1 MAQDRV
7 FTGQPILTQLLS
19 FIPRKIISDLSKKYG
34 SDRYCKSFYTW
45 DHLVSML
52 YCSFCRCSSTRELIT
67 GVQANY
73 GKLNHLG
80 MQSVPR
86 RSTLCDANLRRPEA
100 LFSELYHQLLKR
112 YYLPVLPDSP
122 KAKKDIFS
130 KLFILDSTTISLFT
144 DVMKGMGTAP
154 ANGKK
159 KGGMKAHV
167 LVKAENDLPC
177 FVVLSPASSNDKII
191 YKYMGLPKGAI
202 IVFDKGYGSFRQFDR
217 WDSQGITWV
226 SRFNTPWLYQ
236 KVSGK
241 KISKQGSADGVM
253 SDETV
258 TLGDPNNNKTL
269 KIKARRICFFD
280 KEKDRVF
287 VFVTNNFKMA
297 ASKIAAI
304 YKRRWQIEL
313 LFKRLKTHYPLRY
326 FLGESENA
334 IKIQMWCAL
343 ICDLL
348 IKTVKDKI
356 KRKWSFAN
364 IASMIRLHLMTYIN
378 LFKFLNN
385 PDSAL
390 NFSIKTNPNGQLQLF
405 KGG

>member
-7 FTGQPILTQLLS
+7 FTGQPILTQLLC
-19 FIPRKIISDLSKKYG
+19 FIPRKMVFDLGKKHG
-34 SDRYCKSFYTW
+34 SDRYCKRFYTW

-52 YCSFCRCSSTRELIT
+52 YCSFCKCSSTRELIT
-67 GVQANY
+67 GIQANFN
-73 GKLNHLG
+73 KLNHLG
-80 MQSVPR
+80 MQYVPR

-100 LFSELYHQLLKR
+100 LFSELYHALLSK
-112 YYLPVLPDSP
+112 YYKAVLPDSP
-122 KAKKDIFS
+122 TAKGDIFS
-130 KLFILDSTTISLFT
+130 KLFILDSTTVSLFT
-144 DVMKGMGTAP
+144 DVMKGMGPAP

-167 LVKAENDLPC
+167 LVKAEDDLPC
-177 FVVLSPASSNDKII
+177 FVLLSSANRNDKII
-191 YKYMGLPKGAI
+191 YKHMNLNKGAI
-202 IVFDKGYGSFRQFDR
+202 IVFDKGYGSFRQFDK
-217 WDSQGITWV
+217 WTNEGITWV
-226 SRFNTPWLYQ
+226 SRFNHPWLYQ
-236 KVSGK
+236 KVSEK
-241 KISKQGSADGVM
+241 QISRQGAIDGVLN
-253 SDETV
+253 DEAV
-258 TLGDPNNNKTL
+258 ILGDPNNNQTL
-269 KIKARRICFFD
+269 KIKARRITFFD
-280 KEKDRVF
+280 KEKNRDF

-356 KRKWSFAN
+356 NRKWSFAN

-385 PDSAL
+385 PDSTL
-390 NFSIKTNPNGQLQLF
+390 IFNVKTNTNGQLYLF